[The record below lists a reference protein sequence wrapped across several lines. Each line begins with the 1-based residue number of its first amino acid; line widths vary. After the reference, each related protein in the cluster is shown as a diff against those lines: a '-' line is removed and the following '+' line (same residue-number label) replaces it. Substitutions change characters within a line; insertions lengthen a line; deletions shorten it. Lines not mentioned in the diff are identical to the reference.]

1 MRTNKKR
8 KKRLKLYAIL
18 LIIIVL
24 LILGLIIYKIMS
36 NNNKIKLK
44 IKEQETIETIKN
56 HYQETVITNKETD
69 LYDSE
74 ENKIGKINE
83 SVIISLEDINI
94 DINTKYF
101 KIKDFEDTYIK
112 YEDVD
117 KSEEKITYDERY
129 LRYIPFNQNIKTKD
143 KVSFY
148 DKSDNYL
155 YTINKSYEFTII
167 IKDNN
172 RYGVEFNDRLL
183 YIKNEDV
190 ENIYDNHNTD
200 LSNSNGVAVL
210 NYHFFYDENDP
221 EDAKGCNEAI
231 CHSKAQFK
239 THLDYFKE
247 NNIFTVTMD
256 ELEMYMDRKLQ
267 LPKSVLITI
276 DDGGRTKVGVDMLTE
291 YKMNATIF
299 LVSSWYDPSTYYKTD
314 YIELHSHSHNMHNGG
329 KCPGGQGAEIK
340 CLPKETILDDLTT
353 SRNVLNNTRAFCY
366 PFYEYNDYSMNL
378 LKEAGFTMAFIG
390 EIPTYYGY
398 KLAEVGGDKFK
409 IPRFVIMTHTT
420 MKDIDEYFNEIKN

>member
-8 KKRLKLYAIL
+8 KKRIKPYAIL

-24 LILGLIIYKIMS
+24 LILGLIIYKVLS

-44 IKEQETIETIKN
+44 IKEQETIEMIKN

-83 SVIISLEDINI
+83 SVIISLEDTNI

-117 KSEEKITYDERY
+117 PSEETITLDDRY

-200 LSNSNGVAVL
+200 SLNSNGVAVL

-340 CLPKETILDDLTT
+340 CLPKETILDDLAA
-353 SRNVLNNTRAFCY
+353 SRNALNNTRAFCY

-390 EIPTYYGY
+390 EVPTYYGY

>member
-1 MRTNKKR
+1 MRTNKK
-8 KKRLKLYAIL
+8 KKRKLKLSTIIFAIIALL
-18 LIIIVL
+18 LI
-24 LILGLIIYKIMS
+24 GLIFYKLIS
-36 NNNKIKLK
+36 SEKELYRKNSAQEVIDGIKS
-44 IKEQETIETIKN
+44 
-56 HYQETVITNKETD
+56 HYQENVITNKETK

-74 ENKIGKINE
+74 GNPIGKINE
-83 SVIISLEDINI
+83 SVMLLLEDINI
-94 DINTKYF
+94 DKNTKYF
-101 KIKDFEDTYIK
+101 KIKNIENTYIK
-112 YEDVD
+112 YQDVD
-117 KSEEKITYDERY
+117 PTKENTITNKRY
-129 LRYIPFNQNIKTKD
+129 QRYIPFNQNIKTKD
-143 KVSFY
+143 EVSFY
-148 DKSDNYL
+148 DKFGNYL
-155 YTINKSYEFTII
+155 YTINKSYDFAII
-167 IKDNN
+167 IKDTN
-172 RYGVEFNDRLL
+172 RYGIEFANQLL
-183 YIKNEDV
+183 YIKEDDIGS
-190 ENIYDNHNTD
+190 IYDHHNTN

-340 CLPKETILDDLTT
+340 CLPKETILDDLAT
-353 SRNVLNNTRAFCY
+353 SRNALNNTRAFCY

-390 EIPTYYGY
+390 EVPTYYGY
-398 KLAEVGGDKFK
+398 KLAEVGVDKFK